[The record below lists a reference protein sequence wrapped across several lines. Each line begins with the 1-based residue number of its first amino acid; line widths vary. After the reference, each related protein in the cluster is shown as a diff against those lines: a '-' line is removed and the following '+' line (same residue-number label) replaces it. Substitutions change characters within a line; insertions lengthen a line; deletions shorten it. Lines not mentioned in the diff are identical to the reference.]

1 MPSLS
6 LCTIVRPLY
15 LGSRS
20 IASLHGRVARF
31 STLNT
36 TTAFYRFKGNFAA
49 PLTAYT
55 ANDEIDTSQV
65 DAYAKLLADEKISGV
80 FLNATSAESISLT
93 MAERKVIAEAWLA
106 TDEAKSG
113 TLDVIVHIGG
123 NALPEVLELG
133 HHAVA
138 SGAKGIAMFP
148 PTYYRPESVDHLVDL
163 VVQVAREFPKT
174 PFLYRTPEG

>member
-1 MPSLS
+1 
-6 LCTIVRPLY
+6 
-15 LGSRS
+15 
-20 IASLHGRVARF
+20 
-31 STLNT
+31 
-36 TTAFYRFKGNFAA
+36 
-49 PLTAYT
+49 
-55 ANDEIDTSQV
+55 
-65 DAYAKLLADEKISGV
+65 
-80 FLNATSAESISLT
+80 

-174 PFLYRTPEG
+174 PFLYYHFPKMNAFNYGCFELLRRARDLSPNVVGAKFSDSNMEELKQCCDIGLNMFTGLDEMLA